1 MRLRTLGRDQGFTLI
16 ELLIVV
22 AIVAILSAIAFPSYQ
37 NYLIR
42 TRRSEAQAY
51 LMDVAQHQQ
60 QYLLD
65 ARSYM
70 NALVAP
76 LPATPAEVNKY
87 YTITL
92 VSAVGPPPTFTL
104 SATPRAGTA
113 QASDV
118 TLGLDNTGNKTPA
131 GKW

>member
-1 MRLRTLGRDQGFTLI
+1 MRLRTVCPDRGFTLI

-37 NYLIR
+37 SYLTR

-51 LMDVAQHQQ
+51 LMEVAQHQQ

-70 NALVAP
+70 TTLVAP

-87 YTITL
+87 YTVTM

-104 SATPRAGTA
+104 TATPRAGTP
-113 QASDV
+113 QANDV
-118 TLGLDNTGNKTPA
+118 TLSLDNTGNKTPA
-131 GKW
+131 NKW

>member
-1 MRLRTLGRDQGFTLI
+1 MRFRTIRPDHGFTLI
-16 ELLIVV
+16 ELLIVI

-37 NYLIR
+37 EHLIR

-51 LMDVAQHQQ
+51 LMEVAQHQQ

-70 NALVAP
+70 ATLVAP
-76 LPATPAEVNKY
+76 LPITPAEVNKY
-87 YTITL
+87 YNVTM

-104 SATPRAGTA
+104 TANPRAGTP

-118 TLGLDNTGNKTPA
+118 TLTIDNTGNKTPA
-131 GKW
+131 SKW